1 MTELPADKNT
11 ILAYVLEKYG
21 TAPDHPWP
29 KYPDYLVLRHSSSR
43 KWYAVIMRL
52 PLYKLGV
59 DINTPVDIINIKCEP
74 ELIGSLRQKQGYFPA
89 YHMNKE
95 HWLTLLL
102 DKSLPMQEVCDL
114 INMSYGLTKT

>member
-21 TAPDHPWP
+21 TTPDYPWS

-43 KWYAVIMRL
+43 KWYAVIMRI

-59 DINTPVDIINIKCEP
+59 DSNTSVDIINIKCEP
-74 ELIGSLRQKQGYFPA
+74 ELIGSLRQNLNLTHNLFFVLKSNRDDYFCTR
-89 YHMNKE
+89 Y
-95 HWLTLLL
+95 
-102 DKSLPMQEVCDL
+102 
-114 INMSYGLTKT
+114 